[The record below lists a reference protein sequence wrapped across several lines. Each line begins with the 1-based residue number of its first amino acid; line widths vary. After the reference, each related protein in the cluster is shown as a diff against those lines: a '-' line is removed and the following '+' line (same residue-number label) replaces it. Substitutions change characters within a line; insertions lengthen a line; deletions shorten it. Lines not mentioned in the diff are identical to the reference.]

1 MRCPYCHQNIRVQGR
16 FCPKCGEQ
24 IFGLPVRQREPGAPP
39 TATPPPVTGP
49 LAPPPPPPP
58 DLGGDT
64 LDIVV
69 EDDGLSRGRTAV
81 PAPLPVAGAHAAT
94 GEEVGKTCPYCRF
107 PVKPGEQVQ
116 VCPACKVIHHA
127 DCWRENQGCTTY
139 GCRGAAAAA
148 PSLATPGYGP
158 RPAAHPTVTSLP
170 DVALLQAREMEGR
183 ANNALWMSA
192 LGFLCC
198 PPMTLVGLFM
208 ALSLLGEVNRSAVAA
223 KNART
228 KAIITVCVSAA
239 ALLGWLIYLVR
250 MGQQPYG

>member
-1 MRCPYCHQNIRVQGR
+1 MRCPYCHQSIRVQGR

-24 IFGLPVRQREPGAPP
+24 IFGLPVRQREP
-39 TATPPPVTGP
+39 T
-49 LAPPPPPPP
+49 APPPAGAPVPGSPRPPPAPPP

-69 EDDGLSRGRTAV
+69 EETGPAGDRTAT
-81 PAPLPVAGAHAAT
+81 PAPLPASGAHAAS

-107 PVKPGEQVQ
+107 PIKPGEQVY

-139 GCRGAAAAA
+139 GCRGAAAVA
-148 PSLATPGYGP
+148 PPPAGPVHGP
-158 RPAAHPTVTSLP
+158 RPGTHPAVTRMP
-170 DVALLQAREMEGR
+170 DLALLQAREMEGR
-183 ANNALWMSA
+183 ANNALWMSV
-192 LGFLCC
+192 LGCFCC

-208 ALSLLGEVNRSAVAA
+208 ALSLLGEVSRAAVAA
-223 KNART
+223 GRART
-228 KAIITVCVSAA
+228 KAIVAVCVSVAT
-239 ALLGWLIYLVR
+239 LLGWLIYLVR